1 MLQFR
6 QFTTLKIVATF
17 LEIITV
23 IVINV
28 FESSVK
34 IELEKTINK
43 TGIEKF
49 LIIYFSYLLI

>member
-6 QFTTLKIVATF
+6 QFTTLKIVAII

-28 FESSVK
+28 FESLVK

-43 TGIEKF
+43 TVIEKI
-49 LIIYFSYLLI
+49 LVIHFSYLLI

>member
-43 TGIEKF
+43 TGIEKI
-49 LIIYFSYLLI
+49 LVIYFSYLLI